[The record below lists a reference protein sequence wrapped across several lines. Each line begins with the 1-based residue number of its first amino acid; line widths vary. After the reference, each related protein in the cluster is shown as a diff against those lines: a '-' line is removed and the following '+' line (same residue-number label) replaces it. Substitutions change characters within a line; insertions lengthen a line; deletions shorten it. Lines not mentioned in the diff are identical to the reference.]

1 MFLHGSHHVK
11 LSLHTNYNSKWI
23 NFSDGLIFSNLQKK
37 KKKNVYTVTMVL
49 VQLGI
54 SSGWSSPYLAQLTA
68 PNSTLPLTL
77 DQASWVASLLNL
89 GRFAGAFTGATSVSY
104 IGSKSTMLITLVPIS
119 LCWILTMLAQ
129 DAVWLYAARFSGGL
143 GLGMT
148 YSSFPLY
155 IGEVALP
162 EIRGALVSLAACGG
176 TFGIMLGNVSG
187 SYLSL
192 HVSAAI
198 YLVPCLALMVLFAW
212 LPESP
217 HHLIK
222 GPSIPACYH

>member
-1 MFLHGSHHVK
+1 
-11 LSLHTNYNSKWI
+11 
-23 NFSDGLIFSNLQKK
+23 
-37 KKKNVYTVTMVL
+37 MVL

-54 SSGWSSPYLAQLTA
+54 SSGWSSPYLARLTA
-68 PNSTLPLTL
+68 PNSPLPLTL
-77 DQASWVASLLNL
+77 EQASWVASLLNL
-89 GRFAGAFTGATSVSY
+89 GRFVGAFTGATSVNY
-104 IGSKSTMLITLVPIS
+104 LGSKTTMLFTLIPIS
-119 LCWILTMLAQ
+119 FCWILTMLAQ
-129 DAVWLYAARFSGGL
+129 NAEWLYAARFCGGL

-162 EIRGALVSLAACGG
+162 EIRGALVSMAACGG
-176 TFGIMLGNVSG
+176 TFGVMLGSITG

-198 YLVPCLALMVLFAW
+198 YLVPCLALMMLFVW

-222 GPSIPACYH
+222 GALIHFQET